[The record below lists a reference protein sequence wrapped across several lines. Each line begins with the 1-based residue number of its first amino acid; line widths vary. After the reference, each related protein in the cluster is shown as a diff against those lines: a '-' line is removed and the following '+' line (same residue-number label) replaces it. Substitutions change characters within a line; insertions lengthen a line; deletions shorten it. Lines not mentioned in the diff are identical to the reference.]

1 MATMTPPSMPAVVG
15 TADGKPA
22 PISAAAPTP
31 WSVDLSDVSRAI
43 IPLVGGKGANL
54 GEMLRAELPVP
65 PGFVLTVAAYER
77 MRASHDLGARIDTLL
92 RTVNP
97 EDPAAL
103 QRVSAELGEM
113 ITSVPLPHELS

>member
-1 MATMTPPSMPAVVG
+1 MATMTPPSMPTVA
-15 TADGKPA
+15 A
-22 PISAAAPTP
+22 PKAGAPTPAAPTP
-31 WSVDLSDVSRAI
+31 AAPVEASTPLVVDLSEVSRAN

-77 MRASHDLGARIDTLL
+77 MRASNDHGARIDALL
-92 RTVNP
+92 RSVNP

-103 QRVSAELGEM
+103 QS
-113 ITSVPLPHELS
+113 